1 MEEIDKILAE
11 AFANLVEVLTD
22 EFTVVIEEIGAFPQM
37 PNSDIIDTG
46 RLRDSIIIDTDNY
59 KTKWEWGPRN
69 PDNGYPYAPA
79 VYSGFL
85 AYGKKPIPG
94 RHWPEKA
101 MKRVDP
107 VSAFSAEL
115 ELMGIKVSIVE
126 NNANLLVD

>member
-1 MEEIDKILAE
+1 MEELDNILTE
-11 AFANLVEVLTD
+11 AFANITEALTD

-37 PNSDIIDTG
+37 PSSDIVDTG
-46 RLRDSIIIDTDNY
+46 RLRDSLIIDTDNY
-59 KTKWEWGPRN
+59 NCKWEWEPKN

-101 MKRVDP
+101 MKRLDP
-107 VSAFSAEL
+107 VLGFAAEL
-115 ELMGIKVSIVE
+115 ELQGIPVKIST
-126 NNANLLVD
+126 NNTNLLVD